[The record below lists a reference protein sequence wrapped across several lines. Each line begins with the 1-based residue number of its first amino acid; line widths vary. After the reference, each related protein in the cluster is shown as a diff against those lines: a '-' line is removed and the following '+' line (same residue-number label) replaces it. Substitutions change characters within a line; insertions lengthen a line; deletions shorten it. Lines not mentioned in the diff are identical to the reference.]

1 MKKLSILLI
10 GLMLLVLAGPTL
22 AAKPGAKT
30 IRHCGCVLDA
40 YGVTGVG
47 MVYHD
52 IEVAGKSGGHK
63 RHLIGTYDDCA
74 TGVFELEEPFAE
86 ITEEWLRS
94 GADCEVT
101 DLDDNIVQCPDEEP
115 FILEEDVCGSKV
127 IDPS

>member
-22 AAKPGAKT
+22 AAKPDPKT
-30 IRHCGCVLDA
+30 IRHCGCVLDQ

-63 RHLIGTYDDCA
+63 RHLIGTYDDCG
-74 TGVFELEEPFAE
+74 TGVIESEEPFAE
-86 ITEEWLRS
+86 ITEEWSRS
-94 GADCEVT
+94 GTDCLVT
-101 DLDDNIVQCPDEEP
+101 GTDAYIAPCPDVEA
-115 FILEEDVCGSKV
+115 FILEEDVCGSEV

>member
-1 MKKLSILLI
+1 MKKFSIVLI
-10 GLMLLVLAGPTL
+10 SIMLLMLAGPTL
-22 AAKPGAKT
+22 AAKPDPKT

-63 RHLIGTYDDCA
+63 RHLIGTYDDCG
-74 TGVFELEEPFAE
+74 TGVFAAELPYAE

-94 GADCEVT
+94 GADCLVT
-101 DLDDNIVQCPDEEP
+101 GTDANIADCPLEEP
-115 FILEEDVCGSKV
+115 FISEEDVCGSKV